1 MRKKRTHK
9 GSYYVL
15 LLSSAVLLV
24 IAALIISNSIKSK
37 DSLSKS
43 QDVPYGTPEYVFE
56 LPPGYEDLAV
66 IPPEERKGTTSV
78 SKRTASDWDIQAE
91 AQEEIEKVESEEH
104 EPYGSGGPLSVLPGS
119 TTQPTLIIVIDDV
132 GYNNGEL
139 DAFLHLPFPIN
150 LAVLPQLTHSKDSV
164 IAIHEAGKELIL
176 HQPMEALG
184 GNDPGPHAVYCSM
197 DEAIIE
203 KTIAENIDSFPYPPA
218 GMNNHMGSAVT
229 RDSNCMIPILKL
241 AKERGI
247 YYLNSLTA
255 PGTVCA
261 ELSQKIGTQYMERD
275 VFLDNN
281 GDRESI
287 LAAIEEGKQIARQK
301 GAAVMIG
308 HVWSSKLASTLMEI
322 YPELVEQGYS
332 LSTISQ
338 YMKMQAKENS
348 DNAYS
353 GD

>member
-1 MRKKRTHK
+1 M
-9 GSYYVL
+9 
-15 LLSSAVLLV
+15 
-24 IAALIISNSIKSK
+24 SK
-37 DSLSKS
+37 DSLSKAK
-43 QDVPYGTPEYVFE
+43 DVPYGTPEYVIE
-56 LPPGYEDLAV
+56 LPPGYEDLEV
-66 IPPEERKGTTSV
+66 IPPEERKGKTSI
-78 SKRTASDWDIQAE
+78 SKRTASDLDIQAGT
-91 AQEEIEKVESEEH
+91 EEEVKKAGSEKD
-104 EPYGSGGPLSVLPGS
+104 EPYSSTDQLSALPSGVA
-119 TTQPTLIIVIDDV
+119 QPTLIIVIDDV

-139 DAFLHLPFPIN
+139 DAFLHLPFPIT
-150 LAVLPQLTHSKDSV
+150 LAVLPQLPHSNDSA
-164 IAIHEAGKELIL
+164 IAIHQYGKELIL

-197 DEAIIE
+197 DEATIE
-203 KTIAENIDSFPYPPA
+203 KTIAENIDSLPYPPV

-247 YYLNSLTA
+247 YYVNSLTA

-281 GDRESI
+281 SDRESI

-322 YPELVEQGYS
+322 YPELVQQGYS

-348 DNAYS
+348 GNADP